1 MLQVLHLDVL
11 KVDIVLHMLLWLY
24 IYVSSVSSV
33 FKHMLHV
40 FHLDVSKVDL
50 GEAHAATISVSS

>member
-1 MLQVLHLDVL
+1 MLQVLHLNVS
-11 KVDIVLHMLLWLY
+11 KVDMVLHMLLCLY

-33 FKHMLHV
+33 FKHKLHV

-50 GEAHAATISVSS
+50 GEAHAATVSVSS